1 MFVND
6 GAIPLCASSLP
17 RIPDKQRLPQP
28 QRNSLVS
35 RWLGRRKP
43 TTYERCLAVHIH
55 FAGPRSAL
63 S

>member
-1 MFVND
+1 MRIND
-6 GAIPLCASSLP
+6 GAIRLRASTSARSLETRRP
-17 RIPDKQRLPQP
+17 PQP
-28 QRNSLVS
+28 ARYSLLG
-35 RWLGRRKP
+35 RWLGRRQP

>member
-1 MFVND
+1 MRVND
-6 GAIPLCASSLP
+6 GAI
-17 RIPDKQRLPQP
+17 RLPVSMPARVAETRRPPQP
-28 QRNSLVS
+28 ARSSLVS
-35 RWLGRRKP
+35 RWFARRQP